1 MIRGES
7 SITIAAPTDAVWA
20 VLSDF
25 EGYTGWHPFFA
36 SVAAHERDAGGRVT
50 AARCTHGTPVGP
62 LTTELEVRYDDMSE
76 VEARR
81 VGGDMNAMS
90 GVFALVTGDGG
101 VRVTHT
107 LLVDPGFRL
116 GLLLRGPVEERVRR
130 SVLNGALSG
139 LELAV
144 AAGS

>member
-1 MIRGES
+1 M
-7 SITIAAPTDAVWA
+7 TIAAPADAVWA
-20 VLSDF
+20 VLADF
-25 EGYTGWHPFFA
+25 EGYVGWHPFFA
-36 SVAAHERDAGGRVT
+36 SVSVQGRDGGGRVT
-50 AARCTHGTPVGP
+50 AAHCTHGTPVGP
-62 LTTELEVRYDDMSE
+62 ISTELQIRYEDGRE

-90 GVFALVTGDGG
+90 GVFALFADQGG

-144 AAGS
+144 AARS